1 MPFWSRQCWCW
12 CLSASWCSN
21 RTTRFSLGLYFLGRG
36 PSACFQLGNLPR
48 AIAPELV
55 CVRARNFRI
64 QRGGLSKFSNPRA
77 AQRATLELKISTSS
91 PETSSLAFNLLPPS
105 SQSRS
110 RPQKIR
116 LNPASVSM
124 QLCRRVSDRRRKSTQ
139 ITVVV
144 QFENQIVPQFEI
156 RLLRPVIH

>member
-36 PSACFQLGNLPR
+36 PSACFQLGNLP
-48 AIAPELV
+48 
-55 CVRARNFRI
+55 I

-91 PETSSLAFNLLPPS
+91 PETSSLAFNLLPPL